1 MPLDVNTCMFCQ
13 NNQHGGSVS
22 SDSVLDFVSCKA
34 FDTLDVN
41 STNRVGGFK
50 IYHQIGDDEQRGGFT
65 KINSYRRVL
74 KLCQRQ
80 SGGISTGASCKP
92 IVDVLGSYG
101 LNLGNIP
108 TTVAQSQDG
117 SINMSGVSSQ
127 NQNVLSQ
134 PVVDAYSLMPNAA
147 MYPSSYVGA
156 NPPFTLH

>member
-1 MPLDVNTCMFCQ
+1 MFCQ
-13 NNQHGGSVS
+13 KKHGGSVS
-22 SDSVLDFVSCKA
+22 SDSVLDYVSCKA

-50 IYHQIGDDEQRGGFT
+50 IHHQIGDDEQRGGFT

-74 KLCQRQ
+74 KLCSACRQ
-80 SGGISTGASCKP
+80 MGGISTGASCSP

-101 LNLGNIP
+101 LNLGNVP
-108 TTVAQSQDG
+108 SSVAQSQDG
-117 SINMSGVSSQ
+117 AINMGGISAQ
-127 NQNVLSQ
+127 NQNVLGQ
-134 PVVDAYSLMPNAA
+134 PVIDAYSLMPNAA